1 MRLTVSWPS
10 WRSVTLKSLSADA
23 ALAAAAVAV
32 IVTGGCGTAPPP
44 SAAAAQRPVITSAV
58 KHWGS
63 FFGGTSGNSDTEL
76 SPTAVTVPGVVA
88 EVGSSNSTQY
98 ALLTDGSLYA
108 WGLGTQGQLGD
119 GRQENSFTR
128 PVQVR
133 FPRGVRIAWI
143 PADVM
148 PYDTAL
154 AIDTKGRVW
163 GWGHNGGGELCLG
176 NTRAY
181 STPVRLPLPHVT
193 ALAGASN
200 HAVYDADGTV
210 YACGVNSAGDLGDG
224 STRNS
229 TKPVKVAGLDGS
241 SVTALAAS
249 YADSGALLSDGE
261 YFDWGYNG
269 NGQLG
274 DGHAGRSSD
283 VPVRVDLR
291 APVTQ
296 VAQGGSI
303 WHNGQTL
310 VILSDGSVWS
320 WGDNW
325 AGQLGDGTTVMRASP
340 GRIDPPAGV
349 TYRSLA
355 TGSATSYAVSTTGKV
370 YAWGVSLVGQVGNG
384 LTRTALTP
392 VLVATGAASI
402 SSTANNVVIS
412 VPSGRDR
419 AGTARAGGLQYRPP
433 VTATTDPSLRQ
444 LVLPGAA

>member
-1 MRLTVSWPS
+1 MKAILV
-10 WRSVTLKSLSADA
+10 
-23 ALAAAAVAV
+23 AAVAAV
-32 IVTGGCGTAPPP
+32 FLIVGCGSQPPP
-44 SAAAAQRPVITSAV
+44 SAAAPRPVITSTI

-76 SPTAVTVPGVVA
+76 SPTALTVPGTIA
-88 EVGSSNSTQY
+88 EIGTSNSSQY
-98 ALLTDGSLYA
+98 ALLTDGRVYA

-119 GRQENSFTR
+119 GRRENSFTKA
-128 PVQVR
+128 VQVR
-133 FPRGVRIAWI
+133 FPAGVKIASL

-154 AIDTKGRVW
+154 AVDTRGRVW

-181 STPVRLPLPHVT
+181 STPVRLPLSHVT

-200 HAVYDADGTV
+200 HAVYDAGGTV

-224 STRNS
+224 SRRDSTR
-229 TKPVKVAGLDGS
+229 PVKVAGLDGS
-241 SVTALAAS
+241 PVTALVAS

-261 YFDWGYNG
+261 YLDWGYNG

-283 VPVRVDLR
+283 VPVRVGLR
-291 APVTQ
+291 DPVTQ

-310 VILSDGSVWS
+310 VLLSDGSLWS

-325 AGQLGDGTTVMRASP
+325 AGQLGDGTTVTRASP
-340 GRIDPPAGV
+340 ARIYPPAGV
-349 TYRSLA
+349 TYRNLA
-355 TGSATSYAVSTTGKV
+355 TGSATSYAVSTTGRV
-370 YAWGVSLVGQVGNG
+370 YAWGVNLVGQIGDG
-384 LTRTALTP
+384 LTRTAMAPIP
-392 VLVATGAASI
+392 VASGAASI
-402 SSTANNVVIS
+402 SSTANNVMIS
-412 VPSGRDR
+412 VPARHDARER
-419 AGTARAGGLQYRPP
+419 AVLGGLLPGPWVKFTISPSPSPSLVAAGG
-433 VTATTDPSLRQ
+433 
-444 LVLPGAA
+444 G

>member
-1 MRLTVSWPS
+1 MRLTVPS
-10 WRSVTLKSLSADA
+10 RFVTIKSLCVKSA
-23 ALAAAAVAV
+23 LGAAVAAV
-32 IVTGGCGTAPPP
+32 ILTGGCGSEPPP
-44 SAAAAQRPVITSAV
+44 SASAAQRPVIISTV

-63 FFGGTSGNSDTEL
+63 FFGGTSGNSDTDL
-76 SPTAVTVPGVVA
+76 SPAAVTLPGTVA

-119 GRQENSFTR
+119 GGQENSFTR

-133 FPRGVRIAWI
+133 FPRGVKIAWI

-154 AIDTKGRVW
+154 AVDTKGRVW

-181 STPVRLPLPHVT
+181 AAPVRLPLSHVT

-210 YACGVNSAGDLGDG
+210 YACGINSAGDLGDG
-224 STRNS
+224 STRN
-229 TKPVKVAGLDGS
+229 TATPVKVAGLDGS
-241 SVTALAAS
+241 SVTELVAS
-249 YADSGALLSDGE
+249 FADCGALLSDGE

-291 APVTQ
+291 DPVTQ

-310 VILSDGSVWS
+310 VILSNGSLWS

-325 AGQLGDGTTVMRASP
+325 AGQLGDGTTVTRPSP
-340 GRIDPPAGV
+340 VRIDPPAGV
-349 TYRSLA
+349 TFRSLA

-370 YAWGVSLVGQVGNG
+370 YAWGVSLVGQVGDG
-384 LTRTALTP
+384 LTRTAMTP
-392 VLVATGAASI
+392 VLVAAGAGSI

-412 VPSGRDR
+412 VPPGRDAR
-419 AGTARAGGLQYRPP
+419 GAPRPAAGSASE
-433 VTATTDPSLRQ
+433 PSLT
-444 LVLPGAA
+444 GAPRSSRRSR